1 MLGLVG
7 TGQLLSALTHI
18 SQAIYFPFTKKEKE
32 SVITD
37 DTLFSELEI

>member
-32 SVITD
+32 SV
-37 DTLFSELEI
+37 